1 MKVIKKK
8 LSELRRP
15 KKNVRNHSIKQIE
28 EFKRSVQMFGQ
39 IRPIV
44 IDEDNVILAGNG
56 LFMALEALGRT
67 EADCYVAAGLT
78 EAGKKKLMLADN
90 RIFNLGVDDL
100 QAFEEI
106 ILELDHDFD
115 IPGYDADLLET
126 LVIDVGAADTLM
138 GGYGIISDDTKQEME
153 RAGERYAKED
163 QSFAD
168 AAERIIP
175 TQSESPHSIAGNDSP
190 SIPEEEAVST
200 LADQPDLPQRFMLCP
215 KCGEKIWL

>member
-78 EAGKKKLMLADN
+78 EAGVEFRWYCLPLKQVSAFHQLQNDESW
-90 RIFNLGVDDL
+90 ITWELGK
-100 QAFEEI
+100 EEQWVRKPPPFA
-106 ILELDHDFD
+106 ILRSPYVKY
-115 IPGYDADLLET
+115 PGQ
-126 LVIDVGAADTLM
+126 M
-138 GGYGIISDDTKQEME
+138 NF
-153 RAGERYAKED
+153 
-163 QSFAD
+163 QSF
-168 AAERIIP
+168 
-175 TQSESPHSIAGNDSP
+175 
-190 SIPEEEAVST
+190 
-200 LADQPDLPQRFMLCP
+200 C
-215 KCGEKIWL
+215 

>member
-175 TQSESPHSIAGNDSP
+175 TQSEAPHSIAGNDSP
-190 SIPEEEAVST
+190 SIPEETVSA

>member
-15 KKNVRNHSIKQIE
+15 KKNVRNHSIKQSE
-28 EFKRSVQMFGQ
+28 EFTRSVQMFGQ

-190 SIPEEEAVST
+190 SIPEEAVSA

>member
-168 AAERIIP
+168 AADRIIP

-190 SIPEEEAVST
+190 AIPEETVSA

>member
-168 AAERIIP
+168 AADRIIP

-190 SIPEEEAVST
+190 SIPEEAVSA

>member
-106 ILELDHDFD
+106 ILELNHDFD

-175 TQSESPHSIAGNDSP
+175 TQSEAPHSIAGNDSP
-190 SIPEEEAVST
+190 AIPEETVSA

>member
-90 RIFNLGVDDL
+90 RIFNLGVDDI

-153 RAGERYAKED
+153 RARERYAKED

-175 TQSESPHSIAGNDSP
+175 TQSETPHSIAGNDSP
-190 SIPEEEAVST
+190 STPEEAVSA

>member
-168 AAERIIP
+168 AADRIIP
-175 TQSESPHSIAGNDSP
+175 TQSESPHSIAGTDSP
-190 SIPEEEAVST
+190 SLPEEAVSA

>member
-67 EADCYVAAGLT
+67 EADRYVATGLT

-190 SIPEEEAVST
+190 SIPEEAVSA

>member
-106 ILELDHDFD
+106 ILEFDHDFD

-168 AAERIIP
+168 AADRIIP

-190 SIPEEEAVST
+190 SIPEEAVSA

>member
-1 MKVIKKK
+1 MKVINKM

-168 AAERIIP
+168 AADRIIP

-190 SIPEEEAVST
+190 SIPEEAVSA

>member
-78 EAGKKKLMLADN
+78 EARKKKLMLTDN

-168 AAERIIP
+168 AADRIIP

-190 SIPEEEAVST
+190 SIPEEAVSA

>member
-67 EADCYVAAGLT
+67 EADCYVATGLT

-153 RAGERYAKED
+153 RAGDRYAKED

-190 SIPEEEAVST
+190 SIPEEAVSA

>member
-153 RAGERYAKED
+153 RAGERYTKED

-168 AAERIIP
+168 AADRIIP

-190 SIPEEEAVST
+190 SIPEEAVSA

>member
-168 AAERIIP
+168 AADRTIP

-190 SIPEEEAVST
+190 SIPEEAVSA

>member
-175 TQSESPHSIAGNDSP
+175 TQSETPHSIAGNDSP
-190 SIPEEEAVST
+190 AIPEETVSA

>member
-1 MKVIKKK
+1 
-8 LSELRRP
+8 
-15 KKNVRNHSIKQIE
+15 
-28 EFKRSVQMFGQ
+28 MFGQ

-138 GGYGIISDDTKQEME
+138 GGYGIVSDDTKQEME

-175 TQSESPHSIAGNDSP
+175 TQSEAPHSIAGNDSP
-190 SIPEEEAVST
+190 AIPEETVSA

>member
-190 SIPEEEAVST
+190 SIPEEAVSA

>member
-56 LFMALEALGRT
+56 LFMALEALRRT

-78 EAGKKKLMLADN
+78 EAGTKKLMFADN
-90 RIFNLGVDDL
+90 RIFNLGVDEL

-106 ILELDHDFD
+106 RLELDHDFD

-168 AAERIIP
+168 AADRIIP

-190 SIPEEEAVST
+190 AIPEETVSA

>member
-56 LFMALEALGRT
+56 LVMALEALGRT
-67 EADCYVAAGLT
+67 EAECYVAAGLT

-190 SIPEEEAVST
+190 SIPEEAVSA

>member
-138 GGYGIISDDTKQEME
+138 GGYGREQRATGCGYPTSLAQTVAPACVISRQP
-153 RAGERYAKED
+153 
-163 QSFAD
+163 
-168 AAERIIP
+168 IP
-175 TQSESPHSIAGNDSP
+175 T
-190 SIPEEEAVST
+190 
-200 LADQPDLPQRFMLCP
+200 
-215 KCGEKIWL
+215 CGHG

>member
-190 SIPEEEAVST
+190 SIPEEAVSA
-200 LADQPDLPQRFMLCP
+200 LADQPDMPQRFMLCP

>member
-115 IPGYDADLLET
+115 IPGYDSDLLET

-168 AAERIIP
+168 AADRIIP

-190 SIPEEEAVST
+190 SIPEEAVSA

>member
-78 EAGKKKLMLADN
+78 EAGKKKLMLTDN

-168 AAERIIP
+168 AADRIIP

-190 SIPEEEAVST
+190 SIPEEAVSA

>member
-8 LSELRRP
+8 LSELHRP

-175 TQSESPHSIAGNDSP
+175 TQSEAPHSIAGNDSP
-190 SIPEEEAVST
+190 SIPEEAVSSLT
-200 LADQPDLPQRFMLCP
+200 DQPDLPQRFMLCP

>member
-8 LSELRRP
+8 LLELRRP

-190 SIPEEEAVST
+190 SIPEEAVSA

>member
-28 EFKRSVQMFGQ
+28 ELKRSVQMFGQ

-168 AAERIIP
+168 AADRIIP

-190 SIPEEEAVST
+190 SIPEEAVSA

>member
-190 SIPEEEAVST
+190 SIPEEVVSA

>member
-1 MKVIKKK
+1 M
-8 LSELRRP
+8 
-15 KKNVRNHSIKQIE
+15 
-28 EFKRSVQMFGQ
+28 
-39 IRPIV
+39 
-44 IDEDNVILAGNG
+44 
-56 LFMALEALGRT
+56 
-67 EADCYVAAGLT
+67 
-78 EAGKKKLMLADN
+78 
-90 RIFNLGVDDL
+90 
-100 QAFEEI
+100 
-106 ILELDHDFD
+106 
-115 IPGYDADLLET
+115 
-126 LVIDVGAADTLM
+126 IDVGAADTLM

-190 SIPEEEAVST
+190 SIPEEAVSA